1 MNKSK
6 RRDMK
11 PMRKKSGKMRLE
23 SSLRNKESMKPL
35 LLLRLNLIV
44 MLRNKP
50 VWRSKNFPV
59 YQKRSFYNKPE
70 RRKEK
75 KKNFMK
81 RSLR

>member
-35 LLLRLNLIV
+35 LLLRLNLIN
-44 MLRNKP
+44 NKSEEDESYNTRIIKCHFDP
-50 VWRSKNFPV
+50 KFI
-59 YQKRSFYNKPE
+59 KDRSF
-70 RRKEK
+70 RTCST
-75 KKNFMK
+75 
-81 RSLR
+81 SLLVSYP